1 MADAYFSIAIYEKA
15 ILNYE
20 NAIKMNSQ
28 MEEALY
34 NLAVCYYIQEHMH
47 EAKLNVSKALK
58 INPKN

>member
-1 MADAYFSIAIYEKA
+1 
-15 ILNYE
+15 
-20 NAIKMNSQ
+20 MNSQ
-28 MEEALY
+28 MDEALY